1 MTIDLSLN
9 LDAEQSAS
17 LQKRADEVQPEAL
30 TPQSYLMRSLMAEI
44 QSYVEADFNAAAQR
58 RIEAAKGLPLPD
70 RLAILESIDQAISNA
85 AS

>member
-1 MTIDLSLN
+1 MEITISLT
-9 LDAEQSAS
+9 LDQEQAAS
-17 LQKRADEVQPEAL
+17 LQARCDACDPVLTPEAYL
-30 TPQSYLMRSLMAEI
+30 TRSLNAEI
-44 QSYVEADFNAAAQR
+44 SSYVEADFNAAAQR